1 MIMVLLIIFIIWRLV
16 LVAENICILRL
27 KERITVH
34 LKIQVFIWQIV
45 VNRWLTPVQVILQGI
60 CLVP

>member
-16 LVAENICILRL
+16 LVVENICILQL

-34 LKIQVFIWQIV
+34 LKILVFIWQIV
-45 VNRWLTPVQVILQGI
+45 ENRWLTPVQVILLDI